1 VPFVLGTLGTEMG
14 VTPALPVT
22 DRGVPVL
29 AVGSG
34 AGLGR
39 GAATAVAVGR
49 AGAAVVFEPP
59 VPLPVGNRVV
69 HDVNAWTDMANG
81 RATSPGSVPGA
92 LPAAAAAGSGS
103 DHCGSTD
110 VVRRAPGAH
119 RVAGPAT
126 VTGGTGAGGAGR
138 RGRADRRGAVE
149 RCVDRW
155 WAAGRGVRRAMA
167 AANAAAWA
175 ASIVSAMSRAVSARD

>member
-1 VPFVLGTLGTEMG
+1 M
-14 VTPALPVT
+14 TPALPVT

-39 GAATAVAVGR
+39 GAAATVAVGR
-49 AGAAVVFEPP
+49 ADAAVVTEPP

-81 RATSPGSVPGA
+81 RATGPGSVPGA
-92 LPAAAAAGSGS
+92 PRAPPAAGAAGSGS
-103 DHCGSTD
+103 DHCGSMD

-138 RGRADRRGAVE
+138 RGRTDRRGAVE

-167 AANAAAWA
+167 AAKAAAWA